1 MYFSSS
7 LFVSAL
13 VILSPSAVMGRKCNR
28 KNGGAYTSNVA
39 PIAASYASSSVP
51 VVQQAATTLTNNI
64 PAPVPSVQQAPIAA
78 SAPSVQQAAT
88 TNTPTNLNTPPTN
101 LNSPPT
107 PAGTTTPATPPAAD
121 LAAAADIKL
130 AAQKTLDG
138 IGTLESKEQQYGNMA
153 ASVDAGKRLIT
164 QIKILTSPGLTQ
176 ADFLT
181 CITALQKIDA
191 DGKAAEAAKKAEAKT
206 NLGGV
211 LRELN
216 AAKADYKQNGPQPNM
231 DASKQLLQS
240 VINK

>member
-1 MYFSSS
+1 MYFSIS
-7 LFVSAL
+7 LFLSAL
-13 VILSPSAVMGRKCNR
+13 VILSPSGVLGRKCNR

-39 PIAASYASSSVP
+39 PIAASYATPPAP
-51 VVQQAATTLTNNI
+51 VVQQAATSLTNNI
-64 PAPVPSVQQAPIAA
+64 PAP
-78 SAPSVQQAAT
+78 APSAQQAAT
-88 TNTPTNLNTPPTN
+88 INTPPTN
-101 LNSPPT
+101 QNT
-107 PAGTTTPATPPAAD
+107 PATPVGTTIPPATPPAAD

-191 DGKAAEAAKKAEAKT
+191 DGKAAEAAKKAEAKS